1 MDGKICREI
10 GVTTSFQDKV
20 RNNDVWKLHQRAYKK
35 YFARINAGTMTKPEF
50 EKWSRE
56 AERLRD
62 EALIQYDKA
71 KSVEEKK
78 DIAEKLKRRLNSR

>member
-1 MDGKICREI
+1 
-10 GVTTSFQDKV
+10 
-20 RNNDVWKLHQRAYKK
+20 
-35 YFARINAGTMTKPEF
+35 MTKPEC

-71 KSVEEKK
+71 KAVEEKK